1 MARKGI
7 ALVCLF
13 LLASCTVFGLD
24 LRLKLSGGLGYF
36 NLKDINRALKGWEEV
51 WKTRVQISPSW
62 SLQGGGVKRF
72 QIGAEF
78 EGEVILFLN
87 RRLAFSLGSGYLY
100 GEVSEK
106 SAQLTI
112 QRGVSTYVYAHPA
125 KVSAIPLIVSGYFFF
140 PLGKKMSLFL
150 KAGGGALWAK
160 YIDRD
165 GERLLPAVIFAYG
178 SSPQFATA
186 RGSLFEFGLGA
197 KYNVEKNVSFFFEA
211 TGRASRPKHF
221 QGELPDG
228 TTGTLYFYEEY
239 LPTVKLWQ
247 ARLRLLTAAPEG
259 EIFRSVREAVVDLNG
274 FSLKIGIM
282 IQF

>member
-1 MARKGI
+1 MA
-7 ALVCLF
+7 
-13 LLASCTVFGLD
+13 FGLD
-24 LRLKLSGGLGYF
+24 LRLKISGGPCYF
-36 NLKDINRALKGWEEV
+36 NLKDVNRALKTWEEV
-51 WKTRVQISPSW
+51 WKSRVQISPSW
-62 SLQGGGVKRF
+62 TLLGGGVKRF

-78 EGEVILFLN
+78 EGELILFLN

-100 GEVSEK
+100 GEISEK
-106 SAQLTI
+106 NAQLSI
-112 QRGVSTYVYAHPA
+112 QRGISTYIYAHPA
-125 KVSAIPLIVSGYFFF
+125 KVSAIPLVFSGYFFF

-150 KAGGGALWAK
+150 RAGGGALWAR

-165 GERLLPAVIFAYG
+165 GEKLLPAVIFAYG
-178 SSPQFATA
+178 SSAQNATA

-197 KYNVEKNVSFFFEA
+197 RYDVEKNVGFFFEA
-211 TGRASRPKHF
+211 TGHASRPKHF

-239 LPTVKLWQ
+239 IPTVKLWQ
-247 ARLRLLTAAPEG
+247 ARLRLLAAAPQG
-259 EIFRSVREAVVDLNG
+259 EIFRSVREALIDLNG